1 MRIDPII
8 DIRIH
13 IYAGTRKE
21 RERGRERGGGG
32 GEREERREEK
42 WRGKDRRKK
51 RERESKASALIKNNH
66 TTITDHILPVHKLHI
81 LLKEGT
87 FLLRPEHPQQA
98 ARREVLFMKRISQ
111 LLERLNGIKKKII
124 KIIKMAKI
132 DNALWYYLF
141 LVMVGEI
148 TNTCIKF

>member
-8 DIRIH
+8 DIGIH
-13 IYAGTRKE
+13 IYTGTRKE
-21 RERGRERGGGG
+21 RERGRER
-32 GEREERREEK
+32 EREERREEK

-51 RERESKASALIKNNH
+51 RERVKLSALIKNNH
-66 TTITDHILPVHKLHI
+66 TTTTDHIILPVHKLHV

-111 LLERLNGIKKKII
+111 LLERLKGILK
-124 KIIKMAKI
+124 
-132 DNALWYYLF
+132 N
-141 LVMVGEI
+141 
-148 TNTCIKF
+148 N

>member
-13 IYAGTRKE
+13 IYAGTRRE

-32 GEREERREEK
+32 GEKRSGEEKIGERRE
-42 WRGKDRRKK
+42 
-51 RERESKASALIKNNH
+51 RERVKLSALIKNNH
-66 TTITDHILPVHKLHI
+66 TTTTDHIILPVHKLHI
-81 LLKEGT
+81 LLKEST
-87 FLLRPEHPQQA
+87 FLFRPEHPQQA

-111 LLERLNGIKKKII
+111 LLERLKGIKKII

-132 DNALWYYLF
+132 DNALRYYRL
-141 LVMVGEI
+141 LRQWLGRLQIHV
-148 TNTCIKF
+148 